1 MIGDRE
7 GTIFQ
12 KLSTVDDQPWRSVM
26 STTREAYAAS
36 ISPDPADDW
45 IKLIRKLR
53 WIGMEEEAQLL
64 QQTVSVHG
72 TIMGCVL
79 AEPGCTD

>member
-1 MIGDRE
+1 
-7 GTIFQ
+7 
-12 KLSTVDDQPWRSVM
+12 M
-26 STTREAYAAS
+26 SPTREAYAPS
-36 ISPDPADDW
+36 LCPDPADDW

-64 QQTVSVHG
+64 QQTVSSLHG

-79 AEPGCTD
+79 AEPACTD